1 MNTITQNENALV
13 NALVSGNRPM
23 ANKILTAVNGN
34 SFSMTSFIDMILAEG
49 LISPVTR
56 AYQEARDAL
65 NGTGMS
71 KDKAALIVNDL
82 KAYFGE

>member
-23 ANKILTAVNGN
+23 ANKILTAVNGG
-34 SFSMTSFIDMILAEG
+34 SFSMTSFIDMILAEDF
-49 LISPVTR
+49 ISPVTR
-56 AYQEARDAL
+56 AYQDARDAL
-65 NGTGMS
+65 NGTGMT
-71 KDKAALIVNDL
+71 KDKAVLIVSDL